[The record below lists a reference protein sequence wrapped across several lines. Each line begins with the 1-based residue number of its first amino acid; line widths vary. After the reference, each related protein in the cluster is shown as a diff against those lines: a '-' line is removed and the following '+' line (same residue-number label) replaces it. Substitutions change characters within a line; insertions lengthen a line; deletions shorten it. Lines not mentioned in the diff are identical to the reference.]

1 MPYDL
6 REAPEKTESN
16 QLTPVDGKPFSIG
29 AGFEALSFKH
39 AMFSGSM
46 DPLIMVDHFT
56 MTEPTFGAH
65 AHAGLS
71 AVSILF
77 EDSEGAF
84 SNKDS
89 LGNDID
95 LMPGD
100 LYWLKAGRGAV
111 HDEKPRPG
119 ARTHGLQIFVNLPAR
134 LKYDAPSSL
143 HVNSSDMPQ
152 IIGRGHRARLLLG
165 QSGGQT
171 GGVSP
176 ALPMTILDVD
186 VEADGVFE
194 HKIPSGQSAWVLSVK
209 GSSRV
214 TRGGASATLDHG
226 SAVALTADA
235 QDQDLVISGI
245 SKAHFVILQAE
256 PLREPFFQRGPF
268 AMSTEQEVDAM
279 IAAHAAGRLGS
290 IETIPLPR

>member
-6 REAPEKTESN
+6 RETLENTDSEK
-16 QLTPVDGKPFSIG
+16 LTPVQGKPFSVG
-29 AGFEALSFKH
+29 TGFDALNFTH
-39 AMFSGSM
+39 AMFPGSM

-56 MTEPTFGAH
+56 MTKPTFGPH

-119 ARTHGLQIFVNLPAR
+119 ARTHALQVFVNLPAR
-134 LKYDAPSSL
+134 MKYDEPASL
-143 HVNSSDMPQ
+143 HVKATDMPK
-152 IIGRGHRARLLLG
+152 IVGNGYRARLMLG
-165 QSGGQT
+165 QSNELSCAN
-171 GGVSP
+171 SP
-176 ALPMTILDVD
+176 ALPMTILDVHLD
-186 VEADGVFE
+186 EGASFE
-194 HKIPSGQSAWVLSVK
+194 HEIPLGQTAWTLIVDGSVELRSNRSALSLNA
-209 GSSRV
+209 GSSVAMRAGNDS
-214 TRGGASATLDHG
+214 RDLIIGGNA
-226 SAVALTADA
+226 
-235 QDQDLVISGI
+235 
-245 SKAHFVILQAE
+245 KAHFVILQAE
-256 PLREPFFQRGPF
+256 PLREPFVQRGPF
-268 AMSTEQEVDAM
+268 AMSTDQEVDEM
-279 IAAHAAGRLGS
+279 FAAHKAGKLGS
-290 IETIPLPR
+290 IDNT

>member
-6 REAPEKTESN
+6 RETLENTESEE
-16 QLTPVDGKPFSIG
+16 LTPVHGKPFSVG
-29 AGFEALSFKH
+29 TGFEALNFTH

-56 MTEPTFGAH
+56 MTEPTFGPH

-100 LYWLKAGRGAV
+100 LYWLKAARGAV

-119 ARTHGLQIFVNLPAR
+119 ARTHALQVFVNLPAR
-134 LKYDAPSSL
+134 MKYDEPDSL
-143 HVNSSDMPQ
+143 RVKASDMPQ
-152 IIGRGHRARLLLG
+152 IVGKGYRARLVLG
-165 QSGGQT
+165 QSGGLT
-171 GGVSP
+171 GASSP
-176 ALPMTILDVD
+176 ALPMTILYVHLD
-186 VEADGVFE
+186 ERAQFE
-194 HKIPSGQSAWVLSVK
+194 HKIPLGQTAWILTVDGSVGLQKGEASLSLNIGSSVAISAEDSGQNLI
-209 GSSRV
+209 
-214 TRGGASATLDHG
+214 
-226 SAVALTADA
+226 
-235 QDQDLVISGI
+235 ISGS
-245 SKAHFVILQAE
+245 SKAHFVIFQAE
-256 PLREPFFQRGPF
+256 PLREPFVQRGPF

-279 IAAHAAGRLGS
+279 FAAHRAGELG
-290 IETIPLPR
+290 TINGL